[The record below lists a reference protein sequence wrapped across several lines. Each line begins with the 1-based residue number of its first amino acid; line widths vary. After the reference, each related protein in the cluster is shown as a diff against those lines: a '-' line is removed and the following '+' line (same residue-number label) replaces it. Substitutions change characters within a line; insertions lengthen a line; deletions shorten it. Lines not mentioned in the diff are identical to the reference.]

1 MADNV
6 EVTVHRDAAQVKAEQ
21 QAEVFIVLHRRLGD
35 DRDAHPLADRV
46 LDAVRV
52 VELRGNFE
60 LADVDEATAREA
72 LRLASHKL
80 PVRCKFVKREELD
93 TVKEGDAE

>member
-6 EVTVHRDAAQVKAEQ
+6 EVAVHRDAAQVKAEQ

-46 LDAVRV
+46 LDAVRIV
-52 VELRGNFE
+52 KLRGNFE
-60 LADVDEATAREA
+60 LADVDSGLGQKVLGLLAGTGA
-72 LRLASHKL
+72 LLTQDDRLGL
-80 PVRCKFVKREELD
+80 
-93 TVKEGDAE
+93 